1 MIKKIA
7 LYGLVA
13 LVSIGGLVS
22 LADHIF
28 GGQYLRATSK
38 TQIPAYGM
46 VYRIAEVTGI
56 STSYIDV
63 DFTGGQVELNNITH
77 STSTNP
83 SHVYVDIAG
92 KYEVSYSINGI
103 ADTDPH
109 THFAQ
114 VVVNSS
120 TAAMGSQVVQAA
132 GGGWGFNIA
141 NTFVVD
147 LAANDWLILQM
158 KVDALTSQYDGN
170 VGHASPVAVQMYLK
184 RIDD

>member
-1 MIKKIA
+1 MIKKI
-7 LYGLVA
+7 LIYIGIA
-13 LVSIGGLVS
+13 LVSIGGLIS

-28 GGQYLRATSK
+28 GGQYLGATSK

-56 STSYIDV
+56 STSYVDV
-63 DFTGGQVELNNITH
+63 EFTGGQVELNNITH
-77 STSTNP
+77 STSTNS

-103 ADTDPH
+103 ADTGAH

-114 VVVNSS
+114 VTVNSS
-120 TAAMGSQVVQAA
+120 TAAIGSQVVQAA
-132 GGGWGFNIA
+132 STGWGFNIG
-141 NTFVVD
+141 NTFIVD
-147 LAANDWLILQM
+147 LNANDWLILQM

-170 VGHASPVAVQMYLK
+170 VGHGSPVAVQMYLK